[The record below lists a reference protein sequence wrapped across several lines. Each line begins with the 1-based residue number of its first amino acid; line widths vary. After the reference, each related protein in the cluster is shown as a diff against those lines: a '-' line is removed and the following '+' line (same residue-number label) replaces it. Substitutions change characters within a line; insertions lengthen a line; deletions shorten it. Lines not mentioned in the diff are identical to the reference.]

1 MEVEGIVKNIIYENK
16 DNNYRVLNLETSDG
30 EITAVGNIRPVIN
43 GEAVK
48 ITGDIYYH
56 DKFGEQIKIETLES
70 IKGTSTISIEKYLAS
85 AGIPHIGATMAKR
98 IVDKFGEDTL
108 DILKN
113 NPSRFLEVEGI
124 GNKKYQ
130 DIKESL
136 EETLKNQEL
145 FMFLQSLGITMNQAA
160 RIIDKYGDDTKE
172 NIETNP
178 YRLIDDIWGI
188 GFKTADE
195 IALRNDIELDSK
207 FRIKAAYT
215 YFLQTEASQNGN
227 CYMPYELT
235 VEKVSKLLNLDRETV
250 EEPIMD
256 FIVEGVIL
264 VEEVEGEKIVYEPYL
279 YDSEV
284 AVAGKLAQ
292 IICDENAFKDI
303 NVEREVE
310 KLKNLK
316 DITLADEQILAI
328 ETVLKENITIIT
340 GGPGTGKTTIINH
353 IVEIFK
359 SNGQKVIL
367 GAPTGRAAKRLE
379 ESCGVKAKTIH
390 RLLGY
395 MPLENKRAMIFE
407 HDEDNPL
414 DGDVIIIDEASMLD
428 LELCENLLK
437 GISTDM
443 RIVFVGDV
451 DQLPSVGAGNV
462 LNDMIE
468 SGYIKTIKLNK
479 IFRQEDSSNIVI
491 NAHRIN
497 NGEVPIINEKGKDF
511 FFLREFNTKNMQK
524 RILEL
529 VAKRLPNYYKFNS
542 TEDIQ
547 VLTPMK
553 KGDIGTVELNNS
565 LQEVLNPK
573 TPSKDEIMQG
583 GRIFRV
589 DDKVMQIKNN
599 YNKTYKSLYGQEGQ
613 GVFNGDFGRVSKVD
627 SLDETLEVILDEDK
641 RIEYSK
647 KELDELQHSYA
658 ITIHKSQGSEFPAVV
673 IPIGP
678 GPYMLM
684 TRNLIYTAIT
694 RAKKLVV
701 LVGDYKY
708 LNMMIKNNH
717 IEKRNSTLN
726 YRIKEYYELYKGMF
740 SDD

>member
-1 MEVEGIVKNIIYENK
+1 
-16 DNNYRVLNLETSDG
+16 
-30 EITAVGNIRPVIN
+30 
-43 GEAVK
+43 
-48 ITGDIYYH
+48 
-56 DKFGEQIKIETLES
+56 
-70 IKGTSTISIEKYLAS
+70 
-85 AGIPHIGATMAKR
+85 
-98 IVDKFGEDTL
+98 
-108 DILKN
+108 
-113 NPSRFLEVEGI
+113 
-124 GNKKYQ
+124 
-130 DIKESL
+130 
-136 EETLKNQEL
+136 
-145 FMFLQSLGITMNQAA
+145 
-160 RIIDKYGDDTKE
+160 
-172 NIETNP
+172 
-178 YRLIDDIWGI
+178 
-188 GFKTADE
+188 
-195 IALRNDIELDSK
+195 
-207 FRIKAAYT
+207 
-215 YFLQTEASQNGN
+215 
-227 CYMPYELT
+227 
-235 VEKVSKLLNLDRETV
+235 
-250 EEPIMD
+250 
-256 FIVEGVIL
+256 
-264 VEEVEGEKIVYEPYL
+264 
-279 YDSEV
+279 
-284 AVAGKLAQ
+284 
-292 IICDENAFKDI
+292 
-303 NVEREVE
+303 
-310 KLKNLK
+310 
-316 DITLADEQILAI
+316 
-328 ETVLKENITIIT
+328 
-340 GGPGTGKTTIINH
+340 
-353 IVEIFK
+353 FK

-573 TPSKDEIMQG
+573 TTSKDEIMQG

-627 SLDETLEVILDEDK
+627 SLDETLEVILDDDK